1 MKNERWGVGVGDGW
15 TDKLTDA
22 ADDDSKSPS
31 IGKHYHRYLKDLF
44 LKDFFRKFSL
54 NDDANKS

>member
-1 MKNERWGVGVGDGW
+1 MKNERWGVGVGVGDGW

-44 LKDFFRKFSL
+44 LKISL
-54 NDDANKS
+54 ESSL